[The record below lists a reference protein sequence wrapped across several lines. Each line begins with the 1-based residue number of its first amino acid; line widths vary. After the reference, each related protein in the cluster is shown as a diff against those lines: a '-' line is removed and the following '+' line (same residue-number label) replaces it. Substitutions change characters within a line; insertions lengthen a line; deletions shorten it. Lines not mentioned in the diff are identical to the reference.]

1 LSTADIATTSEM
13 DQLDQL
19 GAKAFDGFLVR
30 KDLVRKYSRQYPV
43 PTYVV
48 EFLLGRYCASTDPA
62 EIEEGLQIVEK
73 QLQGRTVRTGEEELF
88 KARARDQ
95 GSVKIIDIV
104 RARLDTRSDS
114 YMAEVPSLAIKDAQ
128 IDDELVRAN
137 ERMLTDGFYAEVT
150 LEYDPVIAQER
161 NGRPFRIAGLRPIQM
176 SNPNV
181 LGILAKGRAS
191 FTTEEWRDF
200 LIRSIGLEPTALDER
215 AKMVVLL
222 RMAPFVERNFNL
234 VELGPRGTG
243 KSHLFQQISPYSH
256 LISGGKATVAKM
268 FVNNGNGQRGL
279 VCQYDV
285 VCFDEVAGV
294 SFDQKDGVNILKGYM
309 ASGEFSRGKESIRA
323 EGGIVMV
330 GNFDVDVEQQQR
342 IGHLLSP
349 LPREMRDDT
358 AFQDRIHAYAPGWDF
373 PKLNPN
379 EHLTSHFG
387 LVSDFLSECWSRLRD
402 GSRLAAMQNRIHL
415 GGALSGRDIE
425 GVNKTVSA
433 LIKLLFPD
441 PEMEIPDEDLEWIVR
456 LALESRRRVKEQQK
470 RCLKSEFR
478 NTHFSYT
485 LGLDG
490 VEKFVATPE
499 LHSDDAIDGDPL
511 PPGQVWAISPGTGET
526 GPSLYRIE
534 VAVGPGSGVK
544 ILNQPVPPAFRE
556 STKVGE
562 QNLYS
567 RAKGLVGDRDPRGHE
582 FSMQM
587 RAMDNDRSGAG
598 LGLPVMV
605 ALVGGLLDRNT
616 RGSTIVVGSL
626 NLGGSVEM
634 IPNAVAI
641 AELAVEKQAKVLLM
655 PVSARRGLNDLPDD
669 LWTKISIEFYKD
681 PEDAVFKGLEE

>member
-1 LSTADIATTSEM
+1 M
-13 DQLDQL
+13 DHLDHL
-19 GAKAFDGFLVR
+19 GAMAFDGFLVR

-88 KARARDQ
+88 KARSRDQ

-104 RARLDTRSDS
+104 RARLDTRTDS
-114 YMAEVPSLAIKDAQ
+114 YAAEVPSLAIKDAQ

-137 ERMLTDGFYAEVT
+137 ERMLTDGFYAEVS

-181 LGILAKGRAS
+181 LGILAKGRS
-191 FTTEEWRDF
+191 TFTTDEWRDF

-268 FVNNGNGQRGL
+268 FVNNSNGQRGL

-358 AFQDRIHAYAPGWDF
+358 AFQDRIHAYAPGWNF

-402 GSRLAAMQNRIHL
+402 GSRLAAMQNRVHL

-526 GPSLYRIE
+526 SPSLYRIE

-562 QNLYS
+562 QNLYA
-567 RAKGLVGDRDPRGHE
+567 RAKRLVGDRDPRGHE
-582 FSMQM
+582 FSIQL

-598 LGLPVMV
+598 LGLPILV
-605 ALVGGLLDRNT
+605 AFVGGLLERNT
-616 RGSTIVVGSL
+616 RGSTIIFGSL